1 MAWIKKVYLY
11 LVSLISL
18 VMVIF
23 AATMLIN
30 MGLKSW
36 VFKAADNYPVYPV
49 TCLQSPDSSAGT
61 KTQACPDRQQQDE
74 YQKAANKSTKE
85 RQAAQS
91 IALLIVALPVFIY
104 HWKLARKEA

>member
-30 MGLKSW
+30 MGLKAW
-36 VFKAADNYPVYPV
+36 IFKAADYYPAYPV
-49 TCLQSPDSSAGT
+49 TCIQTPDSTSAD
-61 KTQACPDRQQQDE
+61 KTQACPDQQQQDE

>member
-30 MGLKSW
+30 MGLKAW
-36 VFKAADNYPVYPV
+36 VFKAADNYPTYPV
-49 TCLQSPDSSAGT
+49 TCIQSPDSGTGT
-61 KTQACPDRQQQDE
+61 KTQTCPDQQQQDE
-74 YQKAANKSTKE
+74 YQRAANKSNKE

-91 IALLIVALPVFIY
+91 IALLIVALPVFVY
-104 HWKLARKEA
+104 HWKLARREA